1 MLKNRP
7 LFCQTR
13 TTCTGIVS
21 VPFRSQYNKLVSWI
35 FSLTFADQS
44 RSANSAIYLFYDGTT
59 SLSGFVQLAH
69 SGKWFIWIQL
79 LMRCMKFCCFWLSF
93 HKGIIP
99 APLTCTPTM
108 PSLMTCST
116 FDKDKLILTDLQH
129 CSCLNAWQSCLA
141 EIKKLLI
148 MVPLRRSHIVLENEH
163 KSSLYFNKGRNALL
177 FNSNK
182 NAPLK

>member
-1 MLKNRP
+1 
-7 LFCQTR
+7 
-13 TTCTGIVS
+13 
-21 VPFRSQYNKLVSWI
+21 
-35 FSLTFADQS
+35 
-44 RSANSAIYLFYDGTT
+44 
-59 SLSGFVQLAH
+59 
-69 SGKWFIWIQL
+69 
-79 LMRCMKFCCFWLSF
+79 MRCMKLCCFLLSI

-141 EIKKLLI
+141 EIKTLLI

-163 KSSLYFNKGRNALL
+163 KCSLYFNKGRNARL
-177 FNSNK
+177 FNSNI
-182 NAPLK
+182 NAPLKYKWAQMLVFSNFSFQCASSFTLCVYNQYQLTLCLRKVVRGLEVLYAASKSCLADIWDVWPCALRKNSLVFAEKPFKN